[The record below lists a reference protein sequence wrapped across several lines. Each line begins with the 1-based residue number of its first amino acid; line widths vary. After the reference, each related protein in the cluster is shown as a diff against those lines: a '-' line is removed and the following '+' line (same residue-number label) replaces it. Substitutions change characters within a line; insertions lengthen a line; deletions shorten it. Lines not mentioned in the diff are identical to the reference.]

1 MAAKAY
7 REIILLRDLGNQLRE
22 PYSKYLQL
30 GIFELR
36 IKFSSDISRIF
47 YFFYLKNEIILIN
60 GFMKKTRKTPKKE
73 LELAI
78 KYKKEYLERN
88 KNVEN

>member
-1 MAAKAY
+1 
-7 REIILLRDLGNQLRE
+7 
-22 PYSKYLQL
+22 
-30 GIFELR
+30 
-36 IKFSSDISRIF
+36 
-47 YFFYLKNEIILIN
+47 
-60 GFMKKTRKTPKKE
+60 MKKTRKTPKKE